1 MSSRVLAILGA
12 TATGK
17 TAVAVDVARRLG
29 GEVISLDSRQIYR
42 GMDVG
47 TAKPTA
53 DEMQG
58 VPHHGLDLVD
68 PDERFSAGRFADLA
82 RSLIA
87 GIEARRRVPVLAGG
101 TGFYLRALTQPM
113 FEEPAADVSRRERWK
128 QYLAGLTRPE
138 LARWAARLDP
148 VAAAWVRDRQR
159 LARIIEVAMLT
170 GRPLSWWRDH
180 APSPRQP
187 IDPVVIVLDLPPGL
201 LVRRIEDRVDTMIRH
216 GLADEVRALLDRGY
230 SPDQP
235 GLKTTGY
242 VELIP
247 YVLGERTLEEAAELV
262 KAATR
267 RYARRQRTWLRNQ
280 LPASVQRIDAAQPRE
295 RIVDEIT
302 RAWTEARA

>member
-17 TAVAVDVARRLG
+17 TAVAVAVARRLG
-29 GEVISLDSRQIYR
+29 GEVISVDSRQIYR
-42 GMDVG
+42 GMDIG
-47 TAKPTA
+47 TAKPTV
-53 DEMQG
+53 DDMQG

-82 RSLIA
+82 RALIA
-87 GIEARRRVPVLAGG
+87 DVQARRRVPILAGG
-101 TGFYLRALTQPM
+101 TGFYLRALTEPM
-113 FEEPAADVSRRERWK
+113 FDEPSADAARRERWK
-128 QYLAGLTRPE
+128 RYLAGLPPTE
-138 LARWAARLDP
+138 LARWAAAVDP
-148 VAAAWVRDRQR
+148 PAAARLRDRQR
-159 LARIIEVAMLT
+159 LARVIEVAMLT

-180 APSPRQP
+180 APSPRPP
-187 IDPVVIVLDLPPGL
+187 IDPVLIVLDLPPML
-201 LVRRIEDRVDTMIRH
+201 LARRIEDRVDAMIRD
-216 GLADEVRALLDRGY
+216 GLADEVRSLLGRGY
-230 SPDQP
+230 GPDDP

-242 VELIP
+242 TELIP
-247 YVLGERTLEEAAELV
+247 HILGERTLEDAAELV

-280 LPASVQRIDAAQPRE
+280 LPPDARRIDAGQPRE

>member
-17 TAVAVDVARRLG
+17 TAVAVDVARRLD

-42 GMDVG
+42 GMDIG

-82 RSLIA
+82 RALIG
-87 GIEARRRVPVLAGG
+87 GIEARRRVPILAGG

-128 QYLAGLTRPE
+128 RYLAGLTRPE

-148 VAAAWVRDRQR
+148 VAAARLRDRQR

-201 LVRRIEDRVDTMIRH
+201 LVRRIEDRVDAMIRH
-216 GLADEVRALLDRGY
+216 GLADEVRALLDQGFG
-230 SPDQP
+230 PDHP

-242 VELIP
+242 MELIP
-247 YVLGERTLEEAAELV
+247 YILGERTLEEAAELV

>member
-42 GMDVG
+42 GMDIG

-230 SPDQP
+230 SPDHP

-280 LPASVQRIDAAQPRE
+280 LPASVQRIDAAQPRDQ
-295 RIVDEIT
+295 IVDEIT